1 MDDEVPIMVRRSVRI
16 DVMLHGHASVA
27 PVHASRVRLSP
38 SAPHR
43 DGQVEIDVVDLSSN
57 GVGFISPVF
66 FPKRTLLKLVVHGP
80 GDGAGPLFTAVGRVQ
95 RAVMTD
101 RRPAYMHGL
110 AFEDLTPEQIA
121 AVDGLIGRL
130 SGANA

>member
-1 MDDEVPIMVRRSVRI
+1 MDEDVPVMVRRSVRV
-16 DVMLHGHASVA
+16 DVMLQGRASVA
-27 PVHASRVRLSP
+27 PAHAQRVRLST

-43 DGQVEIDVVDLSSN
+43 DGQVEVDVVDLSTN
-57 GVGFISPVF
+57 GAGFISPAF

-80 GDGAGPLFTAVGRVQ
+80 DPAAPPLLTAVGRVQ

-110 AFEDLTPEQIA
+110 AFEDLTAEQGA
-121 AVDGLIGRL
+121 ALDALIGRL
-130 SGANA
+130 LGTGA